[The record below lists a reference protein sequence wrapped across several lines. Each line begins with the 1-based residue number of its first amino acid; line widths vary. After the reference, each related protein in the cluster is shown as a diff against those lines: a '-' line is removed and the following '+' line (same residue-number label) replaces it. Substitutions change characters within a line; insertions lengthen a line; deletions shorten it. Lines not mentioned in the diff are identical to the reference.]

1 MNIAADEVQASGASR
16 VLLKAMFVGPR
27 GVRAGWRFALFN
39 LLFLV
44 FASGL
49 LFLRRSLTP
58 GGFQGNA
65 FTAPAVALQEFLF
78 LIALLLALT
87 VMLRLEKRPL
97 RFDFLPMRRALGWDF
112 CSGLAWG
119 FGAMTLLL
127 AGMRALHAFY
137 FGSSALRGM
146 QVLKFGS
153 LWGLAFLLVGIFE
166 ESFSRGYAQATLS
179 QGIGFWPAAVVNS
192 LIFAGIHI
200 TNTGESVLGIASV
213 LCVALFF
220 CLTLWRTGSLWFA
233 VGFHAAWDYAE
244 TFIYGVP
251 DSARAA
257 TGHLL
262 NPHFEGARWI
272 TGGNVGPE
280 GSVLVFGVYGLAAL
294 LFVLLYAKRPWQSA
308 N

>member
-1 MNIAADEVQASGASR
+1 
-16 VLLKAMFVGPR
+16 L
-27 GVRAGWRFALFN
+27 
-39 LLFLV
+39 
-44 FASGL
+44 GL

-58 GGFQGNA
+58 GGFKDNA
-65 FTAPAVALQEFLF
+65 YTPPVVALQESLF
-78 LIALLLALT
+78 LIALLLALI
-87 VMLRLEKRPL
+87 VMLRLEKRPFVL
-97 RFDFLPMRRALGWDF
+97 DFLPMSRALGRDF
-112 CSGLAWG
+112 WSGLAWG

-137 FGSSALRGM
+137 FGSFALRGM

-153 LWGLAFLLVGIFE
+153 LWGLAFFLVGIFE

-179 QGIGFWPAAVVNS
+179 QGIGFWPAALVNS
-192 LIFAGIHI
+192 LIFAGIHM
-200 TNTGESVLGIASV
+200 TNSGESLLGITSV

-251 DSARAA
+251 DSAEVA

-262 NPHFEGARWI
+262 NPHFGGSHWI
-272 TGGNVGPE
+272 TGGKVGPE
-280 GSVLVFGVYGLAAL
+280 GSLLVFAVYGLAAL
-294 LFVLLYAKRPWQSA
+294 LFVLFYAKRPFGVLA
-308 N
+308 GRG